1 MYKRIALNGLA
12 IVTLAFGASAHAD
25 FTPGFYAGASL
36 GEGSIDVSGIDESDT
51 ALKVFGGYM
60 FSEHFGVEAAY
71 IDGGSVKKRTPFEFV
86 SLDTSVL
93 NASAIGRYALNDAF
107 TLFGKAGLA
116 KYEVDGV
123 VRVDTGFFEMTAP
136 VDDSGTELSFGVG
149 GEYSFGQFGLR
160 AEYEIIEDFTMLS
173 VGGVFKF

>member
-12 IVTLAFGASAHAD
+12 IVSLAFGAAAHAE

-71 IDGGSVKKRTPFEFV
+71 IDGGSVKKRTAFEFV
-86 SLDTSVL
+86 SLDTSIL

-123 VRVDTGFFEMTAP
+123 VRVDNGFFEITAP

-160 AEYEIIEDFTMLS
+160 AEYEVIEDFTMLS